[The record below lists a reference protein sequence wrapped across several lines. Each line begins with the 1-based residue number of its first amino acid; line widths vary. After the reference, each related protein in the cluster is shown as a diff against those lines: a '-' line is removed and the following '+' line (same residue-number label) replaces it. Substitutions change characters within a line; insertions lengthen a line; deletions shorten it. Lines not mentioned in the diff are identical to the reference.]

1 MLILNKLIN
10 NGKFMPLTKN
20 FSLEEFLGVAT
31 TTHHQMKVMTA
42 EKETLMHPM
51 LEEAMRIPRILSSDP
66 TGVTVLRSSASPIS
80 IVVTKVSKSVF
91 NVASHFAL
99 IGFE

>member
-1 MLILNKLIN
+1 M
-10 NGKFMPLTKN
+10 
-20 FSLEEFLGVAT
+20 EEFSGEAT

-51 LEEAMRIPRILSSDP
+51 LEEAMRIPRILSLDL

-80 IVVTKVSKSVF
+80 IVVTKVSESVF
-91 NVASHFAL
+91 NVASYFAL